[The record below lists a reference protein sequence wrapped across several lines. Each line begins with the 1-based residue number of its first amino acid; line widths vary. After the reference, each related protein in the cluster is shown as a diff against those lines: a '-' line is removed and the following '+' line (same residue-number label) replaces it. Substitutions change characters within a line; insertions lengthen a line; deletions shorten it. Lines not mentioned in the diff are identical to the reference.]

1 MMGVLRGGGGR
12 YSGRGGEKKGVDNG
26 GESWYNS
33 IRRLKRA
40 SLRETA
46 RGVWEGGERTL
57 KTIQRR
63 KKSERFQ
70 PKGEGRLRQ
79 EQSDSERVDSERVEA
94 SQGFGELSEEEAS
107 S

>member
-1 MMGVLRGGGGR
+1 MRGR
-12 YSGRGGEKKGVDNG
+12 YSGLGAEKKGVDNG

-46 RGVWEGGERTL
+46 KGSREGGERTL

-63 KKSERFQ
+63 KKSERFSLND
-70 PKGEGRLRQ
+70 GRCLRQ
-79 EQSDSERVDSERVEA
+79 EQSDSERVDSKRKDA
-94 SQGFGELSEEEAS
+94 ADGFGELFAGESFL
-107 S
+107 